1 MLSNLG
7 VFLDEKIA
15 KMTAESSLDL
25 ETIGF
30 GERSSAV
37 FLAIPD
43 YDKSNHFIASVFI
56 RQLYFILAKKAT
68 NTPQQACK
76 IPVRFI
82 LDEFGNMPSIEGMD
96 EIMTVSNGR
105 KIGFD
110 LYVQSY
116 AQIYKHYNDDA
127 QTIIDNCANEVYI
140 KSGDSETLEKISKQ
154 LGTETFIDIQR
165 TGDKLSLKK
174 LTWKRLLTNHY

>member
-1 MLSNLG
+1 M
-7 VFLDEKIA
+7 
-15 KMTAESSLDL
+15 
-25 ETIGF
+25 
-30 GERSSAV
+30 
-37 FLAIPD
+37 
-43 YDKSNHFIASVFI
+43 FIDSCI
-56 RQLYFILAKKAT
+56 LYLTKKAT

-174 LTWKRLLTNHY
+174 TYIGNAY